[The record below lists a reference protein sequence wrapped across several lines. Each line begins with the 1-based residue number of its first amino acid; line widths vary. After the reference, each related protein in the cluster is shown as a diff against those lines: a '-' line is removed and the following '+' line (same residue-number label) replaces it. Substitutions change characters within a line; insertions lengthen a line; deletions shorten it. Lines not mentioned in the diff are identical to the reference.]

1 MVKIVSNDYFKNLIN
16 YESLNILKEKINNV
30 KKHIKIWKDTLDC
43 KLTYEEIQR
52 KYLKEM

>member
-30 KKHIKIWKDTLDC
+30 KKHIKI
-43 KLTYEEIQR
+43 
-52 KYLKEM
+52 